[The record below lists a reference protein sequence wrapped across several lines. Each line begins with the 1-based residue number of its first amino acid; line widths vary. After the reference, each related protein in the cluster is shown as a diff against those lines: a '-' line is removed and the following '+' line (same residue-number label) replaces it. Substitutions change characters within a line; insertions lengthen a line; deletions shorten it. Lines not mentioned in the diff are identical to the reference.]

1 MDAAFHESDDRL
13 ELYALGRLSDSEVE
27 QIEEHLFLCDSCRDR
42 MDNVGVFAVA
52 IREELGTQ
60 PAPAATKGFNRDF
73 LNLNWMQP
81 RFAMAGVLAAL
92 VLATGIF
99 WIGGDVRLAPAASL
113 QLQAVRGEMKSVG
126 VARELDL
133 TLTDAPRSG
142 GPFRLEIVDASG
154 GSVWTGNPEL
164 KATGLGVTVA
174 NRLSPGVYFA
184 RLYSASG
191 QLVHEYGFRVQG

>member
-1 MDAAFHESDDRL
+1 VDAAFHESDDSL

-42 MDNVGVFAVA
+42 MDNVGVFALA
-52 IREELGTQ
+52 MREELGTQ
-60 PAPAATKGFNRDF
+60 PAPAATKGFNWNF
-73 LNLNWMQP
+73 LNSMQP
-81 RFAMAGVLAAL
+81 RFALAGALAAVVLAL
-92 VLATGIF
+92 GIL
-99 WIGGDVRLAPAASL
+99 WMSGGVRLAPSASL
-113 QLQAVRGEMKSVG
+113 QLQAMRGDMKSVG
-126 VARELDL
+126 VARELEL
-133 TLTDAPRSG
+133 TLSDAPRSG

-154 GSVWTGNPEL
+154 GSVWTGAPEL
-164 KATGLGVTVA
+164 KAAGLGVRVA